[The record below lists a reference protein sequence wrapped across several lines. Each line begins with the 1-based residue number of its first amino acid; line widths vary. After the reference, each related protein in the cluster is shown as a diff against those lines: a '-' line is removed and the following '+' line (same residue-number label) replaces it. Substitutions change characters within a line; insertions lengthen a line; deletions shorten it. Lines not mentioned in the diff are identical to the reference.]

1 MPVSLFANGEPQ
13 AQRLDDAWL
22 HKIIFSGEG
31 RARFRLQHTAD
42 RHGQPDDLLWADVT
56 SVCDAR
62 QRPRDSLNSGDHTI
76 AGVLVDWVEGE
87 ATVFYRRFRAKWL
100 RVVPHD
106 EGDNEALALCRAY
119 TVNLETT

>member
-1 MPVSLFANGEPQ
+1 MSTQLFASGEPQ
-13 AQRLDDAWL
+13 AQRIPDAW
-22 HKIIFSGEG
+22 IVPIRFSGQG

-62 QRPRDSLNSGDHTI
+62 QRPRDALNTGDHTI
-76 AGVLVDWVEGE
+76 GGVLVDWIEGE
-87 ATVFYRRFRAKWL
+87 AIVFYRRFRAKWL

-106 EGDNEALALCRAY
+106 EGDDEALALCRAY
-119 TVNLETT
+119 TVNMETT